1 MNLAE
6 LQTFLAIVETGSLVR
21 ASEKL
26 NITQSTVT
34 ARLKG
39 LESELGRTLLHRH
52 KSGAELTA
60 AGLKFKRYAEVM
72 SELWRQARLE
82 TALPPSVETVFNFGC
97 HMDLWPGLGREIFD
111 EIYRNHR
118 KAAFT
123 VWPGDEG
130 ELDRW
135 LGTGLIDAA
144 LTYQPHAVENQSIH
158 ELLPERLVL
167 FTTRKGSPMR
177 FDPLYVYVD
186 AGEEFGRQHTKAYT
200 NADVS
205 KVTFRSA
212 VWALEHLLVHGGSAY
227 LPERL
232 ATPYLAAGTLYR
244 VADAPDFTRKVFL
257 ITNDIAANAWRWLP
271 ALVER
276 LS

>member
-82 TALPPSVETVFNFGC
+82 TALPPSVDTVFKI
-97 HMDLWPGLGREIFD
+97 GRA
-111 EIYRNHR
+111 H
-118 KAAFT
+118 
-123 VWPGDEG
+123 V
-130 ELDRW
+130 
-135 LGTGLIDAA
+135 
-144 LTYQPHAVENQSIH
+144 
-158 ELLPERLVL
+158 
-167 FTTRKGSPMR
+167 
-177 FDPLYVYVD
+177 
-186 AGEEFGRQHTKAYT
+186 
-200 NADVS
+200 
-205 KVTFRSA
+205 
-212 VWALEHLLVHGGSAY
+212 
-227 LPERL
+227 
-232 ATPYLAAGTLYR
+232 
-244 VADAPDFTRKVFL
+244 
-257 ITNDIAANAWRWLP
+257 
-271 ALVER
+271 
-276 LS
+276 